1 MREFLQGIINR
12 GLNTRLKLLYG
23 ENVKVVVEDFHWSRR
38 NQYYNISLTVYTDV
52 INESVEVHPEGI
64 EHIVE
69 LALKMLKQTKP
80 IRLTTSLK
88 YSKYGSPTI
97 TL

>member
-1 MREFLQGIINR
+1 MKEFLQGIINR

-23 ENVKVVVEDFHWSRR
+23 ENAKVVVEDFHWSRR
-38 NQYYNISLTVYTDV
+38 NKYYNISLTVYTDV

-88 YSKYGSPTI
+88 YSKDGSSNI

>member
-1 MREFLQGIINR
+1 MRQFLQGVINK

-23 ENVKVVVEDFHWSRR
+23 ENAKVVVEDFHWSRR
-38 NQYYNISLTVYTDV
+38 NKYYNISLTVYTDV

-69 LALKMLKQTKP
+69 LALKMLNNTKP

-88 YSKYGSPTI
+88 YNKDGSPTI

>member
-80 IRLTTSLK
+80 IRLTSSLK
-88 YSKYGSPTI
+88 YSKDGSPTI

>member
-1 MREFLQGIINR
+1 MKEFLQGIINR

-23 ENVKVVVEDFHWSRR
+23 ENAKVVVEDFHWSRR

-69 LALKMLKQTKP
+69 LALKMLKQNKP

-88 YSKYGSPTI
+88 YSKDGSSNI